1 MSNAANKFE
10 DKELEAL
17 LDEDCCQMREKF
29 AKSLVVTQA
38 SILKRL
44 KLYGR
49 NRVTYELKSSVENA
63 ALTLRKK
70 LVFLSDCNR

>member
-44 KLYGR
+44 KLYGYFEKQG

-63 ALTLRKK
+63 ALML
-70 LVFLSDCNR
+70 